1 MAVIHDKRLFIKT
14 SQLIK
19 KGDTHYA
26 FYNMK
31 KQVYYTPIYLAY
43 FIVLRFFGIIESNW
57 IMFIFYSI
65 FLLIIVFASYFN
77 YKDSFL
83 DLIYD
88 YNETIDYYSI
98 HDLGFFDGI
107 IYKKYIVKF
116 TKDSYN
122 FSN

>member
-19 KGDTHYA
+19 KGGTHYA
-26 FYNMK
+26 FYCVK
-31 KQVYYTPIYLAY
+31 KQLNYTPIYLAY
-43 FIVLRFFGIIESNW
+43 FFVLRFFGIIESNW

-65 FLLIIVFASYFN
+65 FLLIIVFTSFFN

-88 YNETIDYYSI
+88 YNETIDYYST
-98 HDLGFFDGI
+98 HNLEFFDDI
-107 IYKKYIVKF
+107 EYEKYIVKF
-116 TKDSYN
+116 TEDKYN

>member
-19 KGDTHYA
+19 KGGVHYT

-31 KQVYYTPIYLAY
+31 KQLYYTPIYLAY
-43 FIVLRFFGIIESNW
+43 FFVLRFFGIIESNW

-88 YNETIDYYSI
+88 YNETIDYYST

-107 IYKKYIVKF
+107 EYQYSDKF
-116 TKDSYN
+116 
-122 FSN
+122 

>member
-19 KGDTHYA
+19 KGCSHYA
-26 FYNMK
+26 FYFVK
-31 KQVYYTPIYLAY
+31 KQLYYTPIYLAY
-43 FIVLRFFGIIESNW
+43 FIVLPFFGIIESNW

-65 FLLIIVFASYFN
+65 FLLIIVFTSFFN

-107 IYKKYIVKF
+107 EYEKYIVKF
-116 TKDSYN
+116 TEDKYN